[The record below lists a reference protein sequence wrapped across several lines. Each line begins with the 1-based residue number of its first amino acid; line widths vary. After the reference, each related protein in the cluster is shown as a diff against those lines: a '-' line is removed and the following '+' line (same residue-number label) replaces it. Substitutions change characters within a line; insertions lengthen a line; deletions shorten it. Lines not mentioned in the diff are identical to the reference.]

1 MESIEKLSKDLKL
14 YIVEQHY
21 FKLTII
27 NEIKIAYLKR
37 KYGYPFPN
45 AIMKDLERDIK
56 NLVTQYN
63 FAEYQQAC
71 IDNEYCGEENKI
83 YDKAAEDEIHSE
95 ESCFLFNEYFTAN
108 TDLRNL
114 LKEEKDEELKKEFED
129 ILDKYYTM
137 INA

>member
-1 MESIEKLSKDLKL
+1 MENIEKLSKELKL
-14 YIVEQHY
+14 YIIEQHS
-21 FKLTII
+21 FKVAII
-27 NEIKIAYLKR
+27 NKIKLAYLRR
-37 KYGYPFPN
+37 KYGHPFPN
-45 AIMKDLERDIK
+45 TIMKGLEKDIK
-56 NLVTQYN
+56 DLVSLYN
-63 FAEYQQAC
+63 FAVHQQAC

-83 YDKAAEDEIHSE
+83 YDKAAEDETHSE

-114 LKEEKDEELKKEFED
+114 LKEEKDEELKKEFEG